1 MANIVMVYAFC
12 GFPVLQQRAVMR
24 RGCVIPAAVSLAA
37 VDLRRLAREEWADLA
52 AFLATLSP
60 RQ

>member
-1 MANIVMVYAFC
+1 MVYAFC
-12 GFPVLQQRAVMR
+12 GFPVLQQRDVMR